1 MLDSEREMHDL
12 ELADRHIQ
20 DGRERVRRQIALIRT
35 LRDDGHDISQACRLL
50 TALRDAVDVG
60 RRHRALIIETLIDLA
75 RRRQSRASYPRQ
87 GFSSDRGGDMGG
99 EYPPSTGF
107 GDQAI

>member
-1 MLDSEREMHDL
+1 MLDSEREMRDL
-12 ELADRHIQ
+12 EFADRHIHE
-20 DGRERVRRQIALIRT
+20 GRERVRRQIALIRT

-75 RRRQSRASYPRQ
+75 RRQSRASYPRH
-87 GFSSDRGGDMGG
+87 GFGSDRGGDRGG
-99 EYPPSTGF
+99 DYPPSRGF
-107 GDQAI
+107 GDPAI